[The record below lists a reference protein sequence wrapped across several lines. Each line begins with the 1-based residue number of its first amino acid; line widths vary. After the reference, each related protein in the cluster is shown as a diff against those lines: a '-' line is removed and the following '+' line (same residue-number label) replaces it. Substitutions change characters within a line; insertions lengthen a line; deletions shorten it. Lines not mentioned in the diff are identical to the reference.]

1 MAVGSFRRLEEVGRG
16 SFATVYK
23 GSMSVSSCQVSFG
36 ISPLAIWGIYRYRVF
51 QASSV
56 VAQCWYFHLLE
67 RVMLTS
73 TGMAEEAWLCR
84 HQVC

>member
-23 GSMSVSSCQVSFG
+23 GSMSVSRLSNPFRQLAIGYQSAVLLLSVSFLLL
-36 ISPLAIWGIYRYRVF
+36 ICSMLLL
-51 QASSV
+51 SSFEEALLMFIGV
-56 VAQCWYFHLLE
+56 V
-67 RVMLTS
+67 
-73 TGMAEEAWLCR
+73 EEAWLCR